1 VIFHALVRLAR
12 SATKPEQLSKDGA
25 FSLLIA
31 DVVEDISCPVLCE
44 SIFDRDTR
52 RVRELNGFKCR
63 GIGQELDFNEAR
75 LDWMIILRVSIVSM
89 SATASV
95 HACEAGGM
103 WRHET
108 IYRK

>member
-1 VIFHALVRLAR
+1 VVDEFQNFATDAFTSILA
-12 SATKPEQLSKDGA
+12 
-25 FSLLIA
+25 
-31 DVVEDISCPVLCE
+31 
-44 SIFDRDTR
+44 
-52 RVRELNGFKCR
+52 
-63 GIGQELDFNEAR
+63 EAR
-75 LDWMIILRVSIVSM
+75 KYRLTLTLSHQYIVSM